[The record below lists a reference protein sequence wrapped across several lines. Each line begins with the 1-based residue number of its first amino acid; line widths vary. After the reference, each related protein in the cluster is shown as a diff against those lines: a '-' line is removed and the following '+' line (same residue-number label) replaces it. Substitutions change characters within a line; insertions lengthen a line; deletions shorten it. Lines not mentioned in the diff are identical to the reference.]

1 MDEKVFFDQGG
12 IKVTSARFIV
22 PSQTFAMSGITSVK
36 LLEEPA
42 SQLVPILGLMT
53 GSLIL
58 LAGISKKDWGLGVF
72 GLAMAGCS
80 ILWLAK
86 QQPTHH
92 VFLTTASGELK
103 ALTSQSR
110 ETILGVVQAL
120 NDAIV
125 HRG

>member
-1 MDEKVFFDQGG
+1 MDEKVFFDEGG

-36 LLEEPA
+36 RMEEPA
-42 SQLVPILGLMT
+42 GQLVPIFGL
-53 GSLIL
+53 LIGAGFL
-58 LAGISKKDWGLGVF
+58 LAGVSHKDWGQGVF
-72 GLAMAGCS
+72 GLVMAAGS
-80 ILWLAK
+80 IAWLGK
-86 QQPTHH
+86 QKSTHH

-110 ETILGVVQAL
+110 EMISGVVQAL